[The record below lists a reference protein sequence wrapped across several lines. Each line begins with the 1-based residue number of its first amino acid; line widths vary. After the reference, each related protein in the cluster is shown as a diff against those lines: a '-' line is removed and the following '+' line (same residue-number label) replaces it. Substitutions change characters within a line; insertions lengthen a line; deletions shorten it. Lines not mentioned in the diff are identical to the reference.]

1 MENNN
6 SPIPLS
12 QAVESIKTAI
22 LQGQYEALKDVNRV
36 QLAVYFAIGKFLSG
50 NTRKGVWGT
59 GALKKISEQL
69 RKELPGLRGYSETNL
84 KNMRLFYDHWQMLDS
99 NSSVATDELISAIPI
114 AESNNSSVTTDEFAL
129 VKSSVATKTGEFK
142 SSYLGQLMTYL
153 RILDDHVKKPHENP
167 SIGIV
172 LCKSSNKELVEYVIQ
187 DYHKPMGVATYKTSA
202 EMPENLRK
210 ALPDEEQ
217 LRNLLSEN

>member
-1 MENNN
+1 M
-6 SPIPLS
+6 
-12 QAVESIKTAI
+12 
-22 LQGQYEALKDVNRV
+22 QGQYEALKDVNRV
-36 QLAVYFAIGKFLSG
+36 QLAVYFAIGKYLSK

-69 RKELPGLRGYSETNL
+69 RKELPGLRGHSETNL

-99 NSSVATDELISAIPI
+99 NSSVATDELISTIPI
-114 AESNNSSVTTDEFAL
+114 AENSNSSVTTDEFTL
-129 VKSSVATKTGEFK
+129 VKSSVATDDF
-142 SSYLGQLMTYL
+142 L

-210 ALPDEEQ
+210 ALPDIDE
-217 LRNLLSEN
+217 LRKLLVE